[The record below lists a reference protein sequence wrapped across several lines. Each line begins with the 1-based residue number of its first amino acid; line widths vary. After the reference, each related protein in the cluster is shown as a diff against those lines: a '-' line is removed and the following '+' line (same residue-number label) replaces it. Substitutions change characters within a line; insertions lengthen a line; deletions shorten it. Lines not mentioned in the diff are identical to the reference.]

1 MESHNATITID
12 SDHGKP
18 TDPDSVEILGG
29 DLVPVAIILAVA
41 VTYCV
46 KYFFAHKTRSDVQ
59 KSIQSALE
67 RGQALTPDLLD
78 RMGQSTRP
86 RNSDLRRGLIGIAL
100 GIGLGAIGLII
111 GKPDTVRVMLG
122 IGLVPLL
129 VGLAYVALWR
139 FDARQS

>member
-1 MESHNATITID
+1 MASHNATITID
-12 SDHGKP
+12 
-18 TDPDSVEILGG
+18 PDDAGPGDAHTAEVLGG
-29 DLVPVAIILAVA
+29 DLVPVVIVLAVA
-41 VTYCV
+41 ATYCV

-67 RGQALTPDLLD
+67 RGQELTPDLLD
-78 RMGQSTRP
+78 RIGQPARP
-86 RNSDLRRGLIGIAL
+86 RNSDLRRGLIGISL